1 MDVNNPQKKRGLFAQ
16 CSFAIVRNASLKQDE
31 ADSLASELRLHD
43 AQVVVDNYP
52 ATKLDI
58 RGLTHVISTSS
69 DFPDYEQCCDAM
81 IPVVKPT
88 WVQHSL
94 ARDKLS
100 NPRQYNPDPRL
111 FMSDVVACASSLPEG
126 DADAIAG
133 GVVAMGGL
141 FSAKLTSQTTHII
154 AIDIEAE
161 TCVMAKKKKVAAK
174 IVLPHWVDDCLK
186 LGRKIDEQPY
196 TLPDPEILRPPIDK
210 PPIAR
215 RKAAQISGATNPDPD
230 HKPSYN
236 GPTRKLEKVFKKKSV
251 MLSTD
256 LGISSY
262 LRGILDGIVTV
273 SGGKLTESV
282 ADADMFICKF
292 REGDDYKI
300 ASRSGK
306 DVGNL
311 AWLYYLITTDEWT
324 SPLRRLLHY
333 PVARHGLPGFPG
345 LKISLSNYSGEART
359 YLENLIIAAG
369 AECTKTLKQ
378 DNTHLVT
385 AHVVSEKCAAAN
397 EWGIHIV
404 NHLWIEESYAKWKMQ
419 SVTQSRYTH
428 FPHRTNLG
436 EIVGSTQ
443 LDRKVIEEHFFPRE
457 DTDMVDTTD
466 SGATKQE
473 NHNGNI
479 VNGGKKSKSSNE
491 QIRTPGVSRFIA
503 TGKENITPST
513 TNSRKSK
520 EVASARLHE
529 MTPDILLFEK
539 EKKRVGGVVYGG
551 RRPKD
556 EDRVQHGRKR
566 SIDEASEDEATDVTE
581 TKKTKRGNPPPEMRL
596 LVSGYKKWVNR
607 AKVEDSDKKQ
617 LRSLG
622 ILTVQDPSK
631 ATHLAAPSIVR
642 TQKFVTAIA
651 FAPVVVS
658 TDFIDACL
666 KEDALL
672 DPKKF
677 PLKDRQAEASIGG
690 SLEKAIGRASKNKQR
705 LLQGQN
711 IYVMESIRGGFETF
725 KAIVEANGG
734 RCMLWRNRK
743 NMTVPSTRAESEES
757 TDGGASS
764 DLILVTDAAN
774 NNVLWDRFKQMAEK
788 SRRTP
793 RIVTADWLLET
804 AISQTLRPLQ
814 DYAV

>member
-1 MDVNNPQKKRGLFAQ
+1 MT
-16 CSFAIVRNASLKQDE
+16 DE
-31 ADSLASELRLHD
+31 QQLASELRLHD
-43 AQVVVDNYP
+43 AQVVIDDYP
-52 ATKLDI
+52 ENNLDLH
-58 RGLTHVISTSS
+58 GLTHVISTSF
-69 DFPDYEQCCDAM
+69 DFPDYEHCCDVM

-154 AIDIEAE
+154 AIDVEAE
-161 TCVMAKKKKVAAK
+161 PCITAKKKKVAAK

-196 TLPDPEILRPPIDK
+196 TLPDPEILRPPTDK

-230 HKPSYN
+230 HKPGDK
-236 GPTRKLEKVFKKKSV
+236 GPTRKLQKVFKNKTV

-262 LRGILDGIVTV
+262 LRGILDGIISVG
-273 SGGKLTESV
+273 GGKLTESV
-282 ADADMFICKF
+282 ADANMFICKF
-292 REGDDYKI
+292 REGNDYKV
-300 ASRSGK
+300 ASRCGK

-311 AWLYYLITTDEWT
+311 GWLYYLITTDEWT

-333 PVARHGLPGFPG
+333 PVAKHGLPGFPG

-385 AHVVSEKCAAAN
+385 AHVLSEKCAAAN
-397 EWGIHIV
+397 DWGIHIV

-419 SVTQSRYTH
+419 SITQSRYTH

-443 LDRKVIEEHFFPRE
+443 LDRKVIEEQFFPNE
-457 DTDMVDTTD
+457 DTDMTD
-466 SGATKQE
+466 ATDAGAMRQVNQHE
-473 NHNGNI
+473 NMANR
-479 VNGGKKSKSSNE
+479 GKRSKALDGHL
-491 QIRTPGVSRFIA
+491 RTPGVSRFMA

-520 EVASARLHE
+520 EVASARLHD
-529 MTPDILLFEK
+529 MTPDMLLFEK

-551 RRPKD
+551 RRKKD
-556 EDRVQHGRKR
+556 EDRFQLGRKR
-566 SIDEASEDEATDVTE
+566 SIDDASEEEEVTDVTE
-581 TKKTKRGNPPPEMRL
+581 TKKTKRGNPPPEIRL

-607 AKVEDSDKKQ
+607 AKVEDSDK
-617 LRSLG
+617 
-622 ILTVQDPSK
+622 
-631 ATHLAAPSIVR
+631 VR
-642 TQKFVTAIA
+642 
-651 FAPVVVS
+651 
-658 TDFIDACL
+658 
-666 KEDALL
+666 
-672 DPKKF
+672 
-677 PLKDRQAEASIGG
+677 
-690 SLEKAIGRASKNKQR
+690 
-705 LLQGQN
+705 
-711 IYVMESIRGGFETF
+711 ET
-725 KAIVEANGG
+725 
-734 RCMLWRNRK
+734 
-743 NMTVPSTRAESEES
+743 
-757 TDGGASS
+757 
-764 DLILVTDAAN
+764 
-774 NNVLWDRFKQMAEK
+774 
-788 SRRTP
+788 
-793 RIVTADWLLET
+793 
-804 AISQTLRPLQ
+804 
-814 DYAV
+814 